1 MKKVKF
7 GNTGLEVSKLCY
19 GTMTF
24 GPLQGKLSIP
34 DAVKIVE
41 HAWERGINF
50 YDSAEL
56 YDTQEY
62 MGALPA
68 HIRHSAVITTKSY
81 SETADKMRKSVET
94 SLREMKLDVIP
105 IFLLHEQESALT
117 LTGHREALDTLLEF
131 KHKGLIKAVGVS
143 THTVEVTR
151 VVRLFPE
158 LEVIFPM
165 HNIEGYGIKDGT
177 REDMESEL
185 EENYRAG
192 LGVYLMKSLGGGK
205 LLHRAKEAIEY
216 SRDFPFAHSVA
227 IGMKDEREID
237 YNADLFEDR
246 QPSEEIKAVNRK
258 MFVSFWCEGCGKCIK
273 ACPQGAIKIV
283 DEKAQIDSEKCVLC
297 TYCVESCPV
306 QSLRII

>member
-56 YDTQEY
+56 YGTQEY

-143 THTVEVTR
+143 THTVEITR
-151 VVRLFPE
+151 VVRFFPE
-158 LEVIFPM
+158 LQIIFPM

-177 REDMESEL
+177 REDMEAEL
-185 EENYRAG
+185 EQNYRAG

-237 YNADLFEDR
+237 YNADLFENKE
-246 QPSEEIKAVNRK
+246 PSKEIKSVNRK
-258 MFVSFWCEGCGKCIK
+258 MFVSFWCEGCGECIK

-283 DEKAQIDSEKCVLC
+283 DGKAQIDSEKCVLC
-297 TYCVESCPV
+297 TYCVESCSV
-306 QSLRII
+306 QALRII

>member
-177 REDMESEL
+177 RKDMESEL

>member
-56 YDTQEY
+56 YGTQEY

-94 SLREMKLDVIP
+94 SLREMKLDAIP

-151 VVRLFPE
+151 VVRFFPE

-227 IGMKDEREID
+227 IGMKDKREID
-237 YNADLFEDR
+237 YNADLFENKE
-246 QPSEEIKAVNRK
+246 PSEEIKAVNRK

-273 ACPQGAIKIV
+273 ACPQSAIKIV
-283 DEKAQIDSEKCVLC
+283 DGKAQIDSEKCVLC

-306 QSLRII
+306 QALRII

>member
-7 GNTGLEVSKLCY
+7 GNTDLEVSKLCY

-56 YDTQEY
+56 YGTQEY

-143 THTVEVTR
+143 THTVEITR
-151 VVRLFPE
+151 VVRFFPE

-237 YNADLFEDR
+237 YNADLFENKE
-246 QPSEEIKAVNRK
+246 PSDGIKSVNRK
-258 MFVSFWCEGCGKCIK
+258 MFVSFWCEGCGECIK

-283 DEKAQIDSEKCVLC
+283 DGKAQIDSEKCVLC

-306 QSLRII
+306 QALRII